1 MEHQLDMQKFRTLLE
16 RMKTDKDFAE
26 SLGVLKDN
34 PSKRSAEM
42 SPLRLNKVSKKSL
55 LAKEDGISEPDDSAR
70 IEDEDSDRDSDKS
83 EDPLEALEK
92 EVNVSDESAD
102 EDEGA
107 SSKKFNLLGDTDT
120 PNWSPSKEA
129 LEFYM
134 QAVDVQLKSEI
145 NKALVDKY
153 KSSDKIDEHFSAPH
167 LPEALWNAVQGDFH
181 DSNRLKAIFK
191 IQNNLFLAIKP
202 LLSLLDTVEKEQAD
216 VLLESIELICS
227 SNLDLNKFRRVM
239 VARHLQPQLRK
250 QVLNLPVTHNTCFG
264 DDFSKATDNII
275 KEQAA
280 IDKIIKKPAYQRL
293 SFNTKK
299 FTNFK
304 QPFRGRGGAGS
315 SRGSSRG
322 YNSRGERG
330 RGSRRGY
337 TRGAANSSYSQ

>member
-1 MEHQLDMQKFRTLLE
+1 MTAQF
-16 RMKTDKDFAE
+16 
-26 SLGVLKDN
+26 
-34 PSKRSAEM
+34 
-42 SPLRLNKVSKKSL
+42 
-55 LAKEDGISEPDDSAR
+55 
-70 IEDEDSDRDSDKS
+70 EDENSNSDSDNS

-92 EVNVSDESAD
+92 EVNISDESAD
-102 EDEGA
+102 EETA
-107 SSKKFNLLGDTDT
+107 HKKFNLLGDTDT
-120 PNWSPSKEA
+120 PNWSPSKES

-153 KSSDKIDEHFSAPH
+153 KSSDKIDEHFSAPR

-181 DSNRLKAIFK
+181 DSNRLKAVFK

-216 VLLESIELICS
+216 MLLESIQLICS

-280 IDKIIKKPAYQRL
+280 IDKVIKKPAYQRL

-322 YNSRGERG
+322 YNSRSERG